1 MKIQPLLILLL
12 GTFLSST
19 VAFSQA
25 TKKEEGIKLGF
36 KTGLNVSNF
45 MSNDIENNTVR
56 TSIHFGFLSE
66 IIISDEVSFQ
76 PELLYSGQGF
86 VGADTKQKFNYI
98 NIPLLLKYYVTDNF
112 TVEAGPQV
120 GFLIKSYS
128 RGNLG
133 NTNIKDQNFLDFGVN
148 LGLGFEL
155 KNNIFFQTRYN
166 LGLVN
171 INAASNNDTMNYTNS
186 VFQLSVGYM
195 F

>member
-1 MKIQPLLILLL
+1 MKINLLFLTLC
-12 GTFLSST
+12 GTFFLTT
-19 VAFSQA
+19 VAFPQA

-66 IIISDEVSFQ
+66 IIVSDEVSFQ

-112 TVEAGPQV
+112 TAEAGPQV

-148 LGLGFEL
+148 LGLGYEL
-155 KNNIFFQTRYN
+155 KNNIFFQTRFN

-171 INAASNNDTMNYTNS
+171 INTASNNDTMNYTNS